1 MDKPAQPVAAVNG
14 NGNGKRKIMLMSVA
28 IVLLLIGVAWGAYW
42 YLVGRLHESTDNAY
56 VSGDLVQ
63 ITPQLNGTV
72 VGINAEDTDYVEPG
86 KILVKLDPADADV
99 ALQQAEAQLAL
110 AVRQARTLYFTNRT
124 LNTTI
129 GERQA
134 ELQRALSEAD
144 KARDDMHRREAVAAE
159 GAVSKEELQHAQ
171 TALNNAL
178 DAVAA
183 AKSNLAGAQEQWGSS
198 QALTENTTVDN
209 HPSVQQAVARVKE
222 AYLARARCDIAS
234 PVAGQVAKRNV
245 QIGQRIQ
252 TGSPL
257 MAIVPLN
264 RVWVDANFKENQLRN
279 MRIGQPAHLYS
290 DIYGDRIEY
299 KGRIVGLGAGTGAA
313 FSLLP
318 AQNATGNWIK
328 VVQRLPV
335 RIELDADQL
344 KAHPLRVGLS
354 MQVDVDIENIHGK
367 LLADAERTSPV
378 TTTNIQDKAEQA
390 AETLAASIIAYNRGS
405 TGLYKPAA
413 MKSVVV
419 NTSNRSSK
427 HHG

>member
-1 MDKPAQPVAAVNG
+1 MDKPTQPIAAVNG
-14 NGNGKRKIMLMSVA
+14 NGNGKRKILLMGVVT
-28 IVLLLIGVAWGAYW
+28 VLLLIGLAWGAYW

-72 VGINAEDTDYVEPG
+72 IGINAEDTDYVEPG

-110 AVRQARTLYFTNRT
+110 AVRQARTLYSTNRT
-124 LNTTI
+124 LDTTI

-134 ELQRALSEAD
+134 ELQRALSEAA

-183 AKSNLAGAQEQWGSS
+183 AKSNLAGAQEQRGSS

-222 AYLARARCDIAS
+222 AYLARARCDIVS

-252 TGSPL
+252 TGTPL

-290 DIYGDRIEY
+290 DLYGNRIEY

-354 MQVDVDIENIHGK
+354 MQVDVDIENTHGK

-378 TTTNIQDKAEQA
+378 ATTDIQDKAEQTA
-390 AETLAASIIAYNRGS
+390 DTLAARIIAYNRGS
-405 TGLYKPAA
+405 AAPYKPAT
-413 MKSVVV
+413 MKSVAV
-419 NTSNRSSK
+419 NTSERQL
-427 HHG
+427 